1 MAILKPAKLGSS
13 DGNASHFDSKKWKC
27 ILGEG
32 RERSWLRLAKP
43 VGYNDFRKFVNS
55 KTD

>member
-1 MAILKPAKLGSS
+1 LAILKPAKLGSS